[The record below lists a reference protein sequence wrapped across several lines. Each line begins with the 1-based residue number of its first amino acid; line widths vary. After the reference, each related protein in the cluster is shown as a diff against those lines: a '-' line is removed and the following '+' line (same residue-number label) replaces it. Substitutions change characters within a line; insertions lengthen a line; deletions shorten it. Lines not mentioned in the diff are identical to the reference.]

1 MHTLEKVTCRTI
13 SNHLISLK
21 QVLSIF
27 KCGEEE
33 PQLVLLDIKNKWY
46 CGISRSFNVCL
57 FVSRVG
63 WGYQG
68 LLQAPPPSAWHT
80 CPYLQ
85 RSPLHHW
92 KRCFRNP
99 NNGTIFNSLVISEF
113 IVSIKQPLA
122 FWGMISFISLYT
134 GLLFALAM
142 ILNQKP
148 LFVYLLLLQAYSI
161 PQVHKNNGNRASF
174 FAQLWPDK
182 SVEKI
187 RESFESN
194 FLCQSKKKILIFRNL
209 QRIFIAVHFLV
220 W

>member
-1 MHTLEKVTCRTI
+1 M
-13 SNHLISLK
+13 
-21 QVLSIF
+21 Q
-27 KCGEEE
+27 
-33 PQLVLLDIKNKWY
+33 
-46 CGISRSFNVCL
+46 
-57 FVSRVG
+57 

-68 LLQAPPPSAWHT
+68 LPQFPPPHTPFAWRT

-85 RSPLHHW
+85 RSPKLHHW

-99 NNGTIFNSLVISEF
+99 NNGIIFNSLVISEF

-174 FAQLWPDK
+174 FSQHWPDK

-187 RESFESN
+187 RLLKAIFCVN
-194 FLCQSKKKILIFRNL
+194 LRKKRYWFSETCKEFS
-209 QRIFIAVHFLV
+209 
-220 W
+220 